1 MKQKKTGKAIEVR
14 LYKSHDADLLS
25 LRADGYNVSKLLKE
39 AVENYVAGT
48 PVKYRLSGCTARE
61 LDDIGGVVRY
71 HLRLSNEASQQ
82 VRRVRRGRRN
92 QFIKMLLRDM
102 LESEPLG
109 GFFTNAQ
116 DTTDAVRWL
125 KAQENAELRDLDE
138 KKRKNAPAQKHKK
151 ADLDTKK
158 EKKESE
164 PETER
169 QNEAEKR
176 IVRETP
182 ARKPSPETNPVEPVE
197 DSEFSMDSDVV
208 SGEDLENESPTV
220 TTPAAMPHRRFAEVP
235 VETIESEG
243 QEMQEAQETVQSSTV
258 PKEGNVPNAEDTT
271 KYREQTLLSMFDN
284 MMEDI

>member
-39 AVENYVAGT
+39 AAENYVAGT

-71 HLRLSNEASQQ
+71 HLRLSNEASQL

-116 DTTDAVRWL
+116 DTAYAVRWL
-125 KAQENAELRDLDE
+125 KAQEDAELRDLDE

-151 ADLDTKK
+151 ADLDLKK
-158 EKKESE
+158 EKKKPE

-169 QNEAEKR
+169 QKEAEKR

-182 ARKPSPETNPVEPVE
+182 ARKPSTEMNPAEQMEDPEIP
-197 DSEFSMDSDVV
+197 MDRDVV
-208 SGEDLENESPTV
+208 SGEDLEKESPALD
-220 TTPAAMPHRRFAEVP
+220 TPAAMPPRRFAEVP
-235 VETIESEG
+235 VETIEPEE
-243 QEMQEAQETVQSSTV
+243 QEMQEMQETVQSSAV

-271 KYREQTLLSMFDN
+271 KYREQTLLNMFDN
-284 MMEDI
+284 MMEDM